1 MKNLRLIVVISI
13 ILTIPLSG
21 FTKTL
26 NKPISKEEIVKA
38 QEKWKDGLIKI
49 GKAYSDNKDYHKVA
63 KEVVQDL
70 YGYDKGV
77 VLFKPTKASK
87 EPFRL
92 TEEGAISYFVDA
104 NKNFSEDTGFALQPW
119 DDVKF
124 DNAGFIIKDDY
135 AVAMGT
141 YYFISKDNDPVK
153 VEYTFGYFKDKNNK
167 LKINLHHSSLP
178 YDELNKEVK

>member
-1 MKNLRLIVVISI
+1 MKTIKLLIIISI
-13 ILTIPLSG
+13 SLAIPVSG

-26 NKPISKEEIVKA
+26 NKTISKDEIIKA
-38 QEKWKDGLIKI
+38 QNEWKDGLVKI
-49 GKAYSDNKDYHKVA
+49 GKAYSNNKDYHKVA
-63 KEVVQDL
+63 KEVVKDL

-92 TEEGAISYFVDA
+92 TEEGAISYFVDS
-104 NKNFSEDTGFALQPW
+104 NKNFSEDTGFALQPL

-124 DNAGFIIKDDY
+124 ENAGFILKDNY
-135 AVAMGT
+135 GIAMGT
-141 YYFISKDNDPVK
+141 YYFISKDHEPIK

-178 YDELNKEVK
+178 YK